1 MLLKEEEG
9 KTIQFYKTKMVF
21 KANLDQ
27 TNNSYSTILMTHPPL
42 VGPAL
47 HLHPNGS
54 ETFFVIEGS
63 YQFNLDGKLIDAVK
77 GDFVL
82 IPKNVPHKYSSGQ
95 NGGKILV
102 TTPASVENYFLHIAE
117 KLLQGEVSLDYE
129 FEYAK
134 KNGQLFLDTSGH
146 WGHK

>member
-1 MLLKEEEG
+1 MKLKEQDG

-21 KANLDQ
+21 KTQLQQ
-27 TNNSYSTILMTHPPL
+27 TNNTHSTILMTHPPL

-47 HLHPNGS
+47 HLHPDGP
-54 ETFFVIEGS
+54 ETFFIVEGD
-63 YQFNLDGKLIDAVK
+63 YQFNLNGELIDAVK
-77 GDFVL
+77 GDFVY
-82 IPKNVPHKYSSGQ
+82 IPQNVPHKYNSGK

-117 KLLQGEVSLDYE
+117 KLLQGEVPLEYE
-129 FEYAK
+129 FDYAK
-134 KNGQLFLDTSGH
+134 KNGQLFLENTGN